1 MDRIDFQKI
10 TKIRIREGRAL
21 LRANHFNGAYYLLG
35 YAIECAIK
43 ACIAKQTKR
52 YEFPNKNR
60 IKDCYTHDLETL
72 IKAAGLNILLAKEL
86 KANNTFQLN
95 WTVVKDWSEEFR
107 YEHAIANLKAKD
119 LYSAITDKRN
129 GVLQWLKKYW

>member
-10 TKIRIREGRAL
+10 SKMRIREGRVL
-21 LRANHFNGAYYLLG
+21 LRTNHFNGAYYLLG

-43 ACIAKQTKR
+43 ACIARQTKR

-60 IKDCYTHDLETL
+60 MKDCYNHNLETL
-72 IKAAGLNILLAKEL
+72 IKAAGLSLSLATEL
-86 KANNTFQLN
+86 KNNSAFQVN
-95 WTVVKDWSEEFR
+95 WSVVKDWSEEFR
-107 YEHAIANLKAKD
+107 YEHTIANLKAKD
-119 LYSAITDKRN
+119 LYSAITDRKN